1 MSNCSARV
9 LHWGVFHFAWWLPG
23 ILEVKDVGWLCLVS
37 RKTSVKL
44 QQMWQLSPPAAPV
57 SSVSG
62 WMGRAAVPL
71 SNYWCLQ
78 PPVPL
83 LPTSG
88 FNSRLGDFVPKPE
101 GNSTSLCRQRAAQG
115 HRKLSSQSNSWPMAL
130 RLADPGS
137 SAVGGKWG
145 EGVKTLLNTWPCP
158 ETSGNHTFMPL
169 KILLSPV
176 TAYF

>member
-101 GNSTSLCRQRAAQG
+101 GNSTSLCRYGGREQLRVIG
-115 HRKLSSQSNSWPMAL
+115 SYPHSLTLGPWPSDWQTQEAL
-130 RLADPGS
+130 QLGGS
-137 SAVGGKWG
+137 
-145 EGVKTLLNTWPCP
+145 GVR
-158 ETSGNHTFMPL
+158 
-169 KILLSPV
+169 V
-176 TAYF
+176 